1 MNAFGKVGQMGELLK
16 MRSEAMKVQKKLKE
30 VTATVQKGK
39 YSVKATGDQKVEFL
53 SIDDEPQ
60 PELVKT
66 INEALDKAQKE
77 GAKKMLEEGGLSSLL
92 KGF

>member
-16 MRSEAMKVQKKLKE
+16 MRAEAMKVQKKLKE

-60 PELVKT
+60 AELVKT